1 MVKIRI
7 LFLSI
12 IFILTINTNQMKT
25 QQPNQQP
32 KERAMNQ
39 REGQQE
45 ERTMN
50 RQGERTM
57 AFFRQQGVYLRFKMT
72 LAPSEVA
79 GFIKKQ
85 QNFVVVSTNMNP
97 RCIPE
102 LLHLNK
108 EKIFKEGFSIE
119 VDGVL
124 DHLWRDKKSGGVH

>member
-7 LFLSI
+7 LLNHR
-12 IFILTINTNQMKT
+12 IFILIINTNPIK
-25 QQPNQQP
+25 NQQP
-32 KERAMNQ
+32 KERVMSQ
-39 REGQQE
+39 SKGQQE
-45 ERTMN
+45 EKN
-50 RQGERTM
+50 VSQHGERIM

-85 QNFVVVSTNMNP
+85 QNFVVVSTDMNP

-124 DHLWRDKKSGGVH
+124 EHLWRDKKSGGVH